1 MLNNRII
8 KSIAALLVAVFAIST
23 VLPSQQ
29 VMALGQILGNQNF
42 ATNGVTGAQREN
54 VDITPETQMGL
65 FSEALSNNFNRVEE
79 LFKGKDIKGLREIVK
94 DTLTLVEE
102 SKEAIFDELE
112 SNEAVLEGINSEA
125 ARSRHIEF
133 KKQLE
138 ENMALFEEI
147 LRELELVASS
157 FDESNTAYEKL
168 EKKIAELEM
177 LIKPVQVNQTL
188 GSSLPHKN
196 VQIEPSIL
204 SKDTPVTSIK

>member
-54 VDITPETQMGL
+54 VDIAPETQMGL

-79 LFKGKDIKGLREIVK
+79 LFKEKDIKGLREIVK

-112 SNEAVLEGINSEA
+112 SMK
-125 ARSRHIEF
+125 R
-133 KKQLE
+133 
-138 ENMALFEEI
+138 
-147 LRELELVASS
+147 
-157 FDESNTAYEKL
+157 Y
-168 EKKIAELEM
+168 
-177 LIKPVQVNQTL
+177 
-188 GSSLPHKN
+188 
-196 VQIEPSIL
+196 
-204 SKDTPVTSIK
+204 